1 MYVIAGVLRYYMRSS
16 IRIFFLFTIICSGM
30 IMQFCLVLAILII
43 LVACPEYCDSDS
55 MCANLRVFQ

>member
-1 MYVIAGVLRYYMRSS
+1 
-16 IRIFFLFTIICSGM
+16 M